1 MEPTR
6 SSYVEYGQGNMLNLD
21 AGTIKRKIDSNEYDD
36 EIIQEVQPNGKRT
49 CSPMNH
55 SPFSNF
61 GTPTQTTPKSS
72 GPAWSQPNPSPL
84 LRTAAHHAALNHNNG
99 PNAHTHAHAQA
110 TGHGLMQGYQTPES
124 GLSSNTAS
132 PYTAGSSM
140 DMEMESSDSIS
151 TSPSMA
157 HHTNAMY
164 RASLASPILSQEY
177 HQQQLQQQHQQAV
190 AAQAA
195 AAQNGAGLLP
205 SALPVPGQGINSDS
219 NGVNSNN
226 EYVPIHGRSMQIP
239 SYARVPLNEANEARR
254 YRDQRWSS
262 CIYGVDT
269 RIGQGMM
276 I

>member
-1 MEPTR
+1 MEPIR

-72 GPAWSQPNPSPL
+72 GPVWSQSNPSPL
-84 LRTAAHHAALNHNNG
+84 LRAAAHQATALNHINNYNG
-99 PNAHTHAHAQA
+99 NSHAHAGA
-110 TGHGLMQGYQTPES
+110 AGHGMMQQGYQTPES
-124 GLSSNTAS
+124 ELSSNAAS
-132 PYTAGSSM
+132 PFTGGSNMDM
-140 DMEMESSDSIS
+140 DMESDSVAQDA
-151 TSPSMA
+151 SPSMA
-157 HHTNAMY
+157 QSANDMF
-164 RASLASPILSQEY
+164 RASLASPVLPQGY
-177 HQQQLQQQHQQAV
+177 HQQQLQQQHFEQQ
-190 AAQAA
+190 QQQQQTAA
-195 AAQNGAGLLP
+195 AAQNGTGLLP
-205 SALPVPGQGINSDS
+205 SALPVPGQDT
-219 NGVNSNN
+219 NSNN
-226 EYVPIHGRSMQIP
+226 EYVPVHGRSMQIP

>member
-36 EIIQEVQPNGKRT
+36 EIIQEIQPNGKRT

-84 LRTAAHHAALNHNNG
+84 LRTAAHHAAALNHMNNHNG
-99 PNAHTHAHAQA
+99 SHLQA
-110 TGHGLMQGYQTPES
+110 NMQGYQTSES

-132 PYTAGSSM
+132 PYTGGSNMDM
-140 DMEMESSDSIS
+140 DMESDC
-151 TSPSMA
+151 TGAQDASPSTA
-157 HHTNAMY
+157 QSTNAMF

-177 HQQQLQQQHQQAV
+177 HQQQLQQQHLQLQQQQQQ
-190 AAQAA
+190 QAA
-195 AAQNGAGLLP
+195 AAVQNGTGLLP
-205 SALPVPGQGINSDS
+205 SALPVPGQGT
-219 NGVNSNN
+219 NGNGNN

>member
-61 GTPTQTTPKSS
+61 GTPTQQTPKAA

-84 LRTAAHHAALNHNNG
+84 LRTAAHHATALSNKSFG
-99 PNAHTHAHAQA
+99 S
-110 TGHGLMQGYQTPES
+110 GLGMQQGYQTPES
-124 GLSSNTAS
+124 GLSSSTSS
-132 PYTAGSSM
+132 PFTGSSM
-140 DMEMESSDSIS
+140 NMDMDMESDNTVVQASS
-151 TSPSMA
+151 SPSMA
-157 HHTNAMY
+157 QSANAMFK
-164 RASLASPILSQEY
+164 ASLASPILSQDY
-177 HQQQLQQQHQQAV
+177 HQQQLQQQHYQQQQQQQAAV
-190 AAQAA
+190 T
-195 AAQNGAGLLP
+195 QNGTGLLP
-205 SALPVPGQGINSDS
+205 SALPVPGQGS
-219 NGVNSNN
+219 NGVSNNN
-226 EYVPIHGRSMQIP
+226 EYVPVHGRSMQIP
-239 SYARVPLNEANEARR
+239 SYARVPLNEANEARK

>member
-61 GTPTQTTPKSS
+61 GTPTQQTPKAAPA
-72 GPAWSQPNPSPL
+72 GPAWCQPNPSPL
-84 LRTAAHHAALNHNNG
+84 LRTAAHHAAALKNNSFGSG
-99 PNAHTHAHAQA
+99 PGMQ
-110 TGHGLMQGYQTPES
+110 QGYQTPES
-124 GLSSNTAS
+124 GLSSITSS
-132 PYTAGSSM
+132 PFTGGSMNM
-140 DMEMESSDSIS
+140 DMEMEADNTVAQES
-151 TSPSMA
+151 SPSMA
-157 HHTNAMY
+157 QSTNAMFK
-164 RASLASPILSQEY
+164 ASLASPILSQDY
-177 HQQQLQQQHQQAV
+177 HQQQLQQQHFHQQQQQQAAV
-190 AAQAA
+190 
-195 AAQNGAGLLP
+195 AQNGTGLLP
-205 SALPVPGQGINSDS
+205 SALPIPGQGS
-219 NGVNSNN
+219 NGGSNSN
-226 EYVPIHGRSMQIP
+226 EYVPVHGRSMQIP
-239 SYARVPLNEANEARR
+239 SYARVPLNEANEARK

>member
-1 MEPTR
+1 
-6 SSYVEYGQGNMLNLD
+6 
-21 AGTIKRKIDSNEYDD
+21 
-36 EIIQEVQPNGKRT
+36 
-49 CSPMNH
+49 MNH

-61 GTPTQTTPKSS
+61 GTPTQTTPKCS

-84 LRTAAHHAALNHNNG
+84 LRTAAHHAAALNHNNG
-99 PNAHTHAHAQA
+99 SNAHTHAHAQT
-110 TGHGLMQGYQTPES
+110 TGHGLMHGYQTPES

-132 PYTAGSSM
+132 PYTGGPSM
-140 DMEMESSDSIS
+140 DMEMESSDSANAQD
-151 TSPSMA
+151 TTPSMA
-157 HHTNAMY
+157 QHTNAMF

-177 HQQQLQQQHQQAV
+177 HQQQLQQQQLQQHQQA
-190 AAQAA
+190 AAVQAA

-205 SALPVPGQGINSDS
+205 SALPVPGQGANSDN
-219 NGVNSNN
+219 NGGNINN
-226 EYVPIHGRSMQIP
+226 EYVPVHGRSMQIP